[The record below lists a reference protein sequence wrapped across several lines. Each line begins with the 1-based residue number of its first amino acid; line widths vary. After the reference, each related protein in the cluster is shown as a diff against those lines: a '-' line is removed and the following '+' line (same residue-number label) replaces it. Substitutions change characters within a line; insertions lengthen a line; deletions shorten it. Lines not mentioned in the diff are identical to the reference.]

1 MKGLVLRVSGLQST
15 VEADGRSWQCE
26 IRGRL
31 KAGRRDV
38 QSPVA
43 TGDWVEFEPTT
54 ESTGVIENRH
64 PRHSKLSRAM
74 SGRRPCEQIL
84 AANVDC
90 FAVVVAARQ
99 PAVSPG
105 FIDRALV
112 MAQEGKVE
120 PLICLNKIDLTEGPA
135 VHEVERIYGNLGYR
149 VLLTSA
155 RTGEGIDELTQ
166 LLAGRVSALV
176 GQSGVGKSK
185 ILNCIDPSLNLPTAG
200 LMKRHDRGRHTTA
213 SVHLHRLPR
222 GGYVAD
228 TPGVKSLQP
237 WGLNRSQLTK
247 YFVEMVPLTGQ
258 CRFRDCTHI
267 HEPGCAIRDAVKS
280 GRISDLRYEGFKR
293 IQESLPEPTAGCPN

>member
-1 MKGLVLRVSGLQST
+1 MRGLVLRVSGLQST

-26 IRGRL
+26 IRGRM
-31 KAGRRDV
+31 KAGPREI

-54 ESTGVIENRH
+54 ESTGVIEERH
-64 PRHSKLSRAM
+64 PRHSKLSRTRA
-74 SGRRPCEQIL
+74 GNRPCEQIL

-112 MAQEGKVE
+112 IAHEGKVE
-120 PLICLNKIDLTEGPA
+120 PLICLNKIDLMKDPV
-135 VHEVERIYGNLGYR
+135 VHEAVRIYGDLGYR

-155 RTGEGIDELTQ
+155 RTGEGIDALAET
-166 LLAGRVSALV
+166 LAGRVSALV
-176 GQSGVGKSK
+176 GQSGVGKST
-185 ILNCIDPSLNLPTAG
+185 ILNCIDPSLNLPAAG

-237 WGLNRSQLTK
+237 WGVNRRQLTR
-247 YFVEMVPLTGQ
+247 YFVEMAPLAGQ

-267 HEPGCAIRDAVKS
+267 REPGCAIRDAVES
-280 GRISDLRYEGFKR
+280 GRIAGIRYEGFKR
-293 IQESLPEPTAGCPN
+293 IQQSLPEPTAECRN

>member
-1 MKGLVLRVSGLQST
+1 MKGLVLRVSGLQSM
-15 VEADGRSWQCE
+15 VEAEGRSWQCE

-31 KAGRRDV
+31 KAGPRDA

-54 ESTGVIENRH
+54 ESTGVIEERH
-64 PRHSKLSRAM
+64 PRHSKLSRTM
-74 SGRRPCEQIL
+74 SGSRPCEQIL

-90 FAVVVAARQ
+90 FVVVVAARR

-120 PLICLNKIDLTEGPA
+120 PLICLNKIDLIDCSSP
-135 VHEVERIYGNLGYR
+135 HEVESIYGGLGYR

-155 RTGEGIDELTQ
+155 KTGEGIDDLATM
-166 LLAGRVSALV
+166 LAGSVSALV
-176 GQSGVGKSK
+176 GQSGVGKST
-185 ILNCIDPSLNLPTAG
+185 ILNCIDPSLDLATSG
-200 LMKRHDRGRHTTA
+200 LMKRHDRGRHTTT
-213 SVHLHRLPR
+213 SVHLHRLPG

-228 TPGVKSLQP
+228 TPGIKSLQP
-237 WGLNRSQLTK
+237 WGVNRGKLTR
-247 YFVEMVPLTGQ
+247 YFVEMAPLTGR

-280 GRISDLRYEGFKR
+280 GRITGLRYEGFKR
-293 IQESLPEPTAGCPN
+293 LQESLPEPTAECRN

>member
-15 VEADGRSWQCE
+15 VEADGRNWQCE

-54 ESTGVIENRH
+54 ESTGVIEERH
-64 PRHSKLSRAM
+64 PRHSKLSRTM
-74 SGRRPCEQIL
+74 SGNRPCEQIL

-90 FAVVVAARQ
+90 FAAVVSTRQ
-99 PAVSPG
+99 PTVSPG

-120 PLICLNKIDLTEGPA
+120 PLICLNKIDLMDTPG

-149 VLLTSA
+149 VLPASA
-155 RTGEGIDELTQ
+155 RTGEGIDKVAET
-166 LLAGRVSALV
+166 LAGGVSALV
-176 GQSGVGKSK
+176 GQSGVGKST
-185 ILNCIDPSLNLPTAG
+185 ILNRIDPSLNLPTAG
-200 LMKRHDRGRHTTA
+200 LMKRHDRGRHTTT
-213 SVHLHRLPR
+213 SVHLHRLPG

-237 WGLNRSQLTK
+237 WGINRGQLTR
-247 YFVEMVPLTGQ
+247 YFVEMAPLTGQ

-267 HEPGCAIRDAVKS
+267 HEPGCAIRDAVES
-280 GRISDLRYEGFKR
+280 GMIAGLRYEGFKR
-293 IQESLPEPTAGCPN
+293 IQESLPEPTSECRY

>member
-1 MKGLVLRVSGLQST
+1 MKSGP
-15 VEADGRSWQCE
+15 RE
-26 IRGRL
+26 I
-31 KAGRRDV
+31 

-54 ESTGVIENRH
+54 ESTGVIEERH

-74 SGRRPCEQIL
+74 AGKRPCEQIL

-120 PLICLNKIDLTEGPA
+120 PLICLNKIDLLKDPA
-135 VHEVERIYGNLGYR
+135 VHEVVRIYGDLGYR

-155 RTGEGIDELTQ
+155 RTGEGIDALAET
-166 LLAGRVSALV
+166 LAGRVSALV
-176 GQSGVGKSK
+176 GQSGVGKST
-185 ILNCIDPSLNLPTAG
+185 ILNCIDPGLDLSTAG
-200 LMKRHDRGRHTTA
+200 LMKRHDRGRHTTTA
-213 SVHLHRLPR
+213 VHLHRLRR

-237 WGLNRSQLTK
+237 WGINRRQLTR
-247 YFVEMVPLTGQ
+247 YFVEMAPLAGR

-267 HEPGCAIRDAVKS
+267 REPGCAIRDAVES
-280 GRISDLRYEGFKR
+280 GRITGVRYEGFKR
-293 IQESLPEPTAGCPN
+293 IQESLPEPTAECRN

>member
-1 MKGLVLRVSGLQST
+1 MLRVSGLQST
-15 VEADGRSWQCE
+15 VEAGGRSWQCE

-31 KAGRRDV
+31 KAGPREN

-54 ESTGVIENRH
+54 ESTGVIEERH
-64 PRHSKLSRAM
+64 PRHSKLSRTM
-74 SGRRPCEQIL
+74 SGSRPCEQVL

-105 FIDRALV
+105 FIDRALII
-112 MAQEGKVE
+112 AQEGKVL
-120 PLICLNKIDLTEGPA
+120 PLICLNKIDLLKDPV
-135 VHEVERIYGNLGYR
+135 VHEVVRIYGNLGYH

-155 RTGEGIDELTQ
+155 RTGKGIDALAET
-166 LLAGRVSALV
+166 LAGRVSALI
-176 GQSGVGKSK
+176 GQSGVGKST
-185 ILNCIDPSLNLPTAG
+185 ILNCIDPNLNLPTAG
-200 LMKRHDRGRHTTA
+200 LMKRHDRGRHTTT

-237 WGLNRSQLTK
+237 WGINRGQLSR
-247 YFVEMVPLTGQ
+247 YFVEMAPLTGQ

-267 HEPGCAIRDAVKS
+267 HEPGCAIRDAVES
-280 GRISDLRYEGFKR
+280 GTIAGLRYEGFKR
-293 IQESLPEPTAGCPN
+293 IQESLPEPTAECRN